1 MSNAIRLPILPAL
14 VRAAAPLVLVP
25 LLGCGASAE
34 PIPEAFAPP
43 LGAKAQLPAADDDAV
58 FVSPLGDDANAGSR
72 DTPVRSFARAITL
85 ANART
90 HHLVLCAGTFDA
102 PLALTHENGAGAYR
116 VVGGAACQGNP
127 SGPSLVRV
135 RDALP
140 LRVFAVAGPVSIA
153 NVTFEQPDAVE
164 PGASAVA
171 AQVGFVDDVTFTD
184 VTLRA
189 GRGAAGATGATQLLS
204 PCEEPID
211 PRDPTHV
218 GRHGRGARVPG
229 RLTAAW
235 VPEPGEDGGILR
247 FPRSSR
253 CVEPGLLAGTGGM
266 GGGAS
271 IALLAHLTHITL
283 VRSTLEAQDS
293 GSGGA
298 GGPAQAPACDPLTQ
312 RSCEVLDIGGGGGGA
327 GGVSASIVHRQGL
340 FDTDTASK
348 LVFGKAGAGGSGGRG
363 ARWLHGTAGV
373 PGLATTIL
381 AADDFPP
388 EDLIGDE
395 DAPSM

>member
-1 MSNAIRLPILPAL
+1 
-14 VRAAAPLVLVP
+14 
-25 LLGCGASAE
+25 
-34 PIPEAFAPP
+34 
-43 LGAKAQLPAADDDAV
+43 
-58 FVSPLGDDANAGSR
+58 
-72 DTPVRSFARAITL
+72 
-85 ANART
+85 
-90 HHLVLCAGTFDA
+90 
-102 PLALTHENGAGAYR
+102 
-116 VVGGAACQGNP
+116 
-127 SGPSLVRV
+127 
-135 RDALP
+135 
-140 LRVFAVAGPVSIA
+140 
-153 NVTFEQPDAVE
+153 
-164 PGASAVA
+164 
-171 AQVGFVDDVTFTD
+171 
-184 VTLRA
+184 
-189 GRGAAGATGATQLLS
+189 
-204 PCEEPID
+204 
-211 PRDPTHV
+211 
-218 GRHGRGARVPG
+218 
-229 RLTAAW
+229 
-235 VPEPGEDGGILR
+235 
-247 FPRSSR
+247 
-253 CVEPGLLAGTGGM
+253 M